1 MMRDWFENP
10 RKTTRETI
18 EQGLISSE
26 MDIKTDLDEQK
37 PQKMGENEGED
48 TQKYSQMSKN
58 EEANTQKCAFPTIT
72 IKNVYDLI
80 CQNRTVKYVQI
91 EENLGIDDNTVQRSI
106 AWLKENGYINKE
118 HSKVKGVWQL
128 L

>member
-1 MMRDWFENP
+1 
-10 RKTTRETI
+10 
-18 EQGLISSE
+18 
-26 MDIKTDLDEQK
+26 
-37 PQKMGENEGED
+37 MGENESE
-48 TQKYSQMSKN
+48 
-58 EEANTQKCAFPTIT
+58 NTQKCAFPTIT

-91 EENLGIDDNTVQRSI
+91 EEDLGIDDNTVQRSI

>member
-10 RKTTRETI
+10 RKTTREAI

-26 MDIKTDLDEQK
+26 MDIKTDIDEQK
-37 PQKMGENEGED
+37 PQKMGENEGE
-48 TQKYSQMSKN
+48 
-58 EEANTQKCAFPTIT
+58 NTQKCAFPTIT